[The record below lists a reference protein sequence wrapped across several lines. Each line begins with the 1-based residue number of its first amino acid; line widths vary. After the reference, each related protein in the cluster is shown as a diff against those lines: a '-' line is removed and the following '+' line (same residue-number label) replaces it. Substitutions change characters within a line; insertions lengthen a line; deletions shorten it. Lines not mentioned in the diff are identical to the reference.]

1 LFEQALKI
9 DPNEAGPWRV
19 APTYATKFRNWKK
32 PEIDCDARVL
42 DLADLAIA
50 LASDGA
56 APYVGKG

>member
-1 LFEQALKI
+1 
-9 DPNEAGPWRV
+9 V